1 MTNNNNNNNNNNK
14 EKILEEQFQ
23 ELYNLV
29 KKRCKGLIPNL
40 SAKGYCINEL
50 TTLTKDSKERESL
63 KEALEVKFYNIESSK
78 YCACCFQSKNDLIM
92 TNKFTKYAVINKFD
106 IIDKSLSLDS
116 IKPVCDK
123 CFKLLDFKYI
133 FSKLSQLP
141 QQQPQNQDEDEC
153 ISLIRHFAM
162 LNKIDILQSDWKDKV
177 QEIYS
182 ILFSLYTIINNLPS
196 ISIKVGKDSKDL
208 IKFNNTI
215 EILKQL

>member
-1 MTNNNNNNNNNNK
+1 MTNNNNK
-14 EKILEEQFQ
+14 EKVLEEQFE
-23 ELYNLV
+23 ELYNIV

-50 TTLTKDSKERESL
+50 ITLTKDSKEREAL
-63 KEALEVKFYNIESSK
+63 KEALDIKFYNIESSK
-78 YCACCFQSKNDLIM
+78 YCTSCFQTKNDLIM
-92 TNKFTKYAVINKFD
+92 TNKFTKYAIINKFD
-106 IIDKSLSLDS
+106 IVDKSLSLDS

-133 FSKLSQLP
+133 FSKISQL
-141 QQQPQNQDEDEC
+141 QNQDSLNEEDEC
-153 ISLIRHFAM
+153 VSLIRHFAM

-182 ILFSLYTIINNLPS
+182 ILFALYTIINNLPS
-196 ISIKVGKDSKDL
+196 ISVKVGKDSKDL
-208 IKFNNTI
+208 IKYNSTI